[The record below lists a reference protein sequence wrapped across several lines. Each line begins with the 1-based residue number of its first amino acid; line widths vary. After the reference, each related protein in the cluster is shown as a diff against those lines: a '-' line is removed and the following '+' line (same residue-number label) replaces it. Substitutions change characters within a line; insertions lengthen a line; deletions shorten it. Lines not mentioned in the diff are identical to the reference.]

1 MSRRKG
7 EITRAEIDRCFP
19 HQVELPV
26 PVNGFGPRLNV
37 MYGFCREHCFS
48 YQTRAARRRGE
59 ADAVRWC
66 FRLASD
72 AERFREQFG
81 GQTRDVRSEIAARKA
96 RRVVKSSHP

>member
-26 PVNGFGPRLNV
+26 PANGFGGRLSAI
-37 MYGFCREHCFS
+37 YGFCREHCFS
-48 YQTRAARRRGE
+48 YQTRPSRRRGE

-66 FRLASD
+66 FRLPAD
-72 AERFREQFG
+72 AERFRAQFG
-81 GQTRDVRSEIAARKA
+81 GEKRDVRSEAAARKA
-96 RRVVKSSHP
+96 RRAVKISGE